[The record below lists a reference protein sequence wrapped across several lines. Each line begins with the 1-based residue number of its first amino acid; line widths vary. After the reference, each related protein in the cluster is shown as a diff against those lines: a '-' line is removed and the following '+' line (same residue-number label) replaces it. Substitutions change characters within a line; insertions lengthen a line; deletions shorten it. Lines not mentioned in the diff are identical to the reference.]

1 MVRGTVIIRDL
12 LPEHLSDGEI
22 LDFAK
27 KVEHKVDSRFDFDPS
42 ASMPTGALEIT
53 ANDGRTYEREQ
64 KIAFGNPAKPIS
76 WEDLSEKFV
85 DCAENAAGTR
95 SGGQIAAA
103 IEMLTNREKVDEIG
117 DVAIALG
124 SRR

>member
-1 MVRGTVIIRDL
+1 MRRRRPRGDFGGVAIVTAALQNVVRR
-12 LPEHLSDGEI
+12 SK
-22 LDFAK
+22 A
-27 KVEHKVDSRFDFDPS
+27 
-42 ASMPTGALEIT
+42 GALEIT
-53 ANDGRTYEREQ
+53 TSDGRTYEREQ
-64 KIAFGNPAKPIS
+64 KIAFGNPAKPMS

-85 DCAENAAGTR
+85 DCAENAAGTL

-103 IEMLTNREKVDEIG
+103 IEMLTNLEKVDEIG